1 MWAGLVTIYGG
12 ARELAK
18 LVWAE
23 TNKMCYGYT
32 EVGGGVRRRPC
43 GVAPPGLMVSS
54 LR

>member
-23 TNKMCYGYT
+23 TNKIAVDIRRWAVVC
-32 EVGGGVRRRPC
+32 GGGHVE
-43 GVAPPGLMVSS
+43 
-54 LR
+54 LRHRG